1 MGWDDVVAAVV
12 SVMTLFLLI
21 AMLMKYPIHI
31 QTQPQPQVPAMP
43 NPAEVS
49 DEAAGIMYN
58 GPPTYALAGYYCVY
72 AANVLNN
79 GWLVNGTYQPNA
91 TAYHPPGYTV
101 QLNAGLSNGLW
112 LQDVYGGA
120 YESQEVI
127 TNNGEYTSTKIEV
140 EEQVWNGQDALST
153 IAGPP
158 ADDCGWL
165 VIAIGNGTAYF
176 GYSGDGVNINWYASY
191 PVGNATI
198 ESSYMTNIVIAGPG
212 NYAGVNFTKLYAVLA
227 LYYWN
232 GTTWA
237 PAPVA
242 IEGGGTGEFVVN
254 AWVYMSNNEAVVSWP
269 MQVNASI
276 AIPSV
281 KPPSITP

>member
-1 MGWDDVVAAVV
+1 MGWDDIVAAVV

-21 AMLMKYPIHI
+21 AMLMKYPIHF
-31 QTQPQPQVPAMP
+31 QTQPQVPTMP

-49 DEAAGIMYN
+49 DEAAGIIYD

-79 GWLVNGTYQPNA
+79 GWLVNDTYQPNPR
-91 TAYHPPGYTV
+91 AYFPPGYTV

-112 LQDVYGGA
+112 IQDVYGGA
-120 YESQEVI
+120 YTGYNVSDVI
-127 TNNGEYTSTKIEV
+127 SIDV
-140 EEQVWNGQDALST
+140 EEAVVAPNGTFLSLRT
-153 IAGPP
+153 GPAAQP
-158 ADDCGWL
+158 CGWL
-165 VIAIGNGTAYF
+165 VMVVAGGDAYF
-176 GYSGDGVNINWYASY
+176 GYSSNGVDVDWYYEY

-198 ESSYMTNIVIAGPG
+198 VPGYNTGIVVAGPG
-212 NYAGVNFTKLYAVLA
+212 NSAGTNFTKLYAVLA

-232 GTTWA
+232 GTAWA
-237 PAPVA
+237 PAPVSIGSA
-242 IEGGGTGEFVVN
+242 GTAEFVVN

-281 KPPSITP
+281 KPPNFTP